1 MTSHQRGR
9 EGGQGPARRR
19 RPARTTRLTSA
30 VRSRRPAGA
39 PPGGPPIDQ
48 LLCRRSGPNCG
59 AGTFRDKGTRRG
71 TDLFGSRERVGFST
85 SHSARARERPAGSSR
100 YRRSEDPLRSPRG
113 RGACPRGPHVD
124 PARFHH
130 EYVHTRGGEHTPAEG
145 PHRRVPAP
153 RSAYPHR
160 DPMLV
165 RHPDA
170 RTATH
175 CSYRHR
181 MPRTTPGFPPTA
193 PEFPAPRPNTRI
205 ATQYQASPPHA
216 PTAEFPYR

>member
-48 LLCRRSGPNCG
+48 LLGRRSGPNCG

-130 EYVHTRGGEHTPAEG
+130 EYVHTRAANTPRPKA
-145 PHRRVPAP
+145 RTA
-153 RSAYPHR
+153 AYPHR

-170 RTATH
+170 RPATH
-175 CSYRHR
+175 WSYRDPCSYRHR
-181 MPRTTPGFPPTA
+181 MPRTTPGFPPHRA
-193 PEFPAPRPNTRI
+193 RIPRATTEYPHRHAIPSI
-205 ATQYQASPPHA
+205 ATERP
-216 PTAEFPYR
+216 FR